1 MRYNQFLA
9 QKIAGNNIYDALHKN
24 TNLQDMVAIFVGG
37 DYFDC
42 FSVTIAWVLG
52 VYRVNY

>member
-1 MRYNQFLA
+1 MHYNQCLA
-9 QKIAGNNIYDALHKN
+9 QKLAGNNIYDALHKN